1 MQPNKVL
8 WGVVVALAA
17 MVISLIIIVLSQ
29 GQPSN
34 EQKVDPTNPIVA
46 KIAHET
52 IDMQTLRQALY
63 SKYGEQLLNQMVDRV
78 VIRLEGESRQLKP
91 DATDIKVELQR
102 MQQGYDNEE
111 HFYQS
116 MKEQL
121 GLSRE
126 EIREDAYYKLMLD
139 NIATADIIVT
149 EQEVDAYIANHP
161 DEVKNRVQIRL
172 QLIVHSTAEQAKQ
185 TVQLARQGTDFAKLA
200 RDRSIDTATAGE
212 GGDLGWMHEDDPF
225 VSSGVRQVAKLLK
238 VGGIS
243 DPIQVE
249 NGYAVVKLVERKEES
264 RGTPQQLRKAIRQEL
279 ALQKAPP
286 LQEVIRGL
294 REKYKVELVAPT
306 TSTTFSK

>member
-8 WGVVVALAA
+8 WGVVIALAA
-17 MVISLIIIVLSQ
+17 MVIALISILLSKGQSPKEQIVDL
-29 GQPSN
+29 
-34 EQKVDPTNPIVA
+34 TNPIVA
-46 KIAHET
+46 VIAHET

-63 SKYGEQLLNQMVDRV
+63 TKYGEQLLNQMVDRV

-91 DATDIKVELQR
+91 DITDIKVELKR

-111 HFYQS
+111 HFFQS

-126 EIREDAYYKLMLD
+126 EIMEDVYYKLMLD
-139 NIATADIIVT
+139 NIATADITVT
-149 EQEVDAYIANHP
+149 EQEVDAYITNHP

-172 QLIVHSTAEQAKQ
+172 QLIVHSTLEQAKQ
-185 TVQLARQGTDFAKLA
+185 SAQLARQGSDFAKLA
-200 RDRSIDTATAGE
+200 RDRSIDTVTANE
-212 GGDLGWMHEDDPF
+212 GGDLGWMDEDDPF
-225 VSSGVRQVAKLLK
+225 LSSAVRQVAKLLN

-249 NGYAVVKLVERKEES
+249 DSFVVVKLVERKEEL
-264 RGTPQQLRKAIRQEL
+264 RGTPHQLRKAIHQEL

-286 LQEVIRGL
+286 LHVVIRGL
-294 REKYKVELVAPT
+294 REKYNAKLIAPI
-306 TSTTFSK
+306 SSSTFSK